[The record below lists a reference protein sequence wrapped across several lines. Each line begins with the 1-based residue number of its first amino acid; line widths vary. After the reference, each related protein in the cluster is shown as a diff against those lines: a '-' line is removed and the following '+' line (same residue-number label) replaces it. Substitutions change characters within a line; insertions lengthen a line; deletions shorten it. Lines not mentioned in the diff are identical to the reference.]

1 MEEEVNRK
9 AAAYKSVLLPTY
21 EERENK
27 GVTSNFLL
35 KIPCHALWRAPKMNT
50 MLNYADDK
58 DSNSISAAAIEWHI
72 AINYSIHFNLFL
84 ISYLYDIVFQ
94 IENVA

>member
-1 MEEEVNRK
+1 MGYQTLACPESFAGTNIRAMEEEVNRK

-35 KIPCHALWRAPKMNT
+35 KIPCHALWPAPKMNT

-58 DSNSISAAAIEWHI
+58 DSNSISAAAIE
-72 AINYSIHFNLFL
+72 
-84 ISYLYDIVFQ
+84 
-94 IENVA
+94 